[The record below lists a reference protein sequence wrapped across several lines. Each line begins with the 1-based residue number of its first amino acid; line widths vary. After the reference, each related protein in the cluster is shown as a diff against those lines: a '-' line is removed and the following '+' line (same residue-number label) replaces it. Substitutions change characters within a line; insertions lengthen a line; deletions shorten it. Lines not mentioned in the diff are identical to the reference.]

1 MTFRDMTAA
10 AKVLAMVLVLIS
22 LGSCAIIQY
31 TDNRSFNYSLEIE
44 SGKQRCGAFTRKP
57 HLGHSEPLPPKI
69 NADDLTDPEKM
80 AELALTHAENL
91 KKYIVDEQRYLAEDV
106 ARHLETCK

>member
-1 MTFRDMTAA
+1 MTFRDMTAS
-10 AKVLAMVLVLIS
+10 AKVLATVLVLIS

-57 HLGHSEPLPPKI
+57 HIGHSEPLPPKI
-69 NADDLTDPEKM
+69 SAEALSDPEEM
-80 AELALTHAENL
+80 TELALSHAENL
-91 KKYIVDEQRYLAEDV
+91 KKYIVDEQRYLAEDI
-106 ARHLETCK
+106 ARHMETCK

>member
-31 TDNRSFNYSLEIE
+31 TDNRSFKYTLEMATDNTP
-44 SGKQRCGAFTRKP
+44 CGLFVRTP
-57 HLGHSEPLPPKI
+57 HLGHAEPLPPKVS
-69 NADDLTDPEKM
+69 AEALSDPGEM
-80 AELALTHAENL
+80 AELALSHAENL
-91 KKYIVDEQRYLAEDV
+91 KKYIVDEQRYLAEDI
-106 ARHLETCK
+106 ARHMETCK